1 MKLLRYG
8 EKGSEKPGLLDD
20 DGVIRDLSQHVDDIS
35 GDMLGDASLD
45 TLRRLDPASLP
56 RVPQDVRIGSCL
68 AYTRNF
74 IGLGLNYA
82 DHAAESGA
90 QPPKEPLI
98 FNKAPNSLA
107 GPNDDLILPAGSTKV
122 DYEVELA
129 FVIGKHAWQ
138 VSTEQASEHI
148 AGYCI
153 CNDVSERAW
162 QMERSGQWVKGKS
175 APGFGP
181 LGPWLVTRDEVP
193 DPLALSLT
201 LDVNG
206 QRRQDSNTRQLIFG
220 PEVLVSHLS
229 HFMALEPG
237 DVITTGT
244 PAGVGLATG
253 IYLKPGDH
261 LKLEISGLG
270 TQSITVRQGLV

>member
-98 FNKAPNSLA
+98 FNKAPSSLA

-181 LGPWLVTRDEVP
+181 LGPWLVTRDEVG

-270 TQSITVRQGLV
+270 TQNITVRQGSV

>member
-270 TQSITVRQGLV
+270 TQNITVRQGSV